1 MVYFLILLIVGLIFY
16 IYTIYCFKK
25 KRVLYTIQDN
35 LIILEDAHFKLQKKL
50 GLINLIAFILV
61 GFLIFYVKE
70 GFEGIA
76 LILTTIFYWIS
87 NYIMKDISI
96 KKGYSIMKGYI

>member
-1 MVYFLILLIVGLIFY
+1 MVYFLILLIAGLIFY

-35 LIILEDAHFKLQKKL
+35 LIILKDTHFKLQKKL
-50 GLINLIAFILV
+50 GLINLIAFILA
-61 GFLIFYVKE
+61 GLSIFYVNK
-70 GFEGIA
+70 GFEGIS
-76 LILTTIFYWIS
+76 LISTTIFYWIS

-96 KKGYSIMKGYI
+96 RKGYSIMKANV